1 MLTDVTQIGSQVRV
15 VARPRSITS
24 LDVVN
29 NELLVTY
36 NDVSPA
42 ESAGFIG
49 SSDILPDA
57 AFTSRFDGDLLL
69 SPTTGEQLTGAN

>member
-1 MLTDVTQIGSQVRV
+1 MATEVTQIGSQVRV

-36 NDVSPA
+36 SDGSPR

-49 SSDILPDA
+49 QSDILPDNA
-57 AFTSRFDGDLLL
+57 LTSRLTGDLLI
-69 SPTTGEQLTGAN
+69 SPVSGAQLVGV

>member
-1 MLTDVTQIGSQVRV
+1 MPATVTQIGSQVRV

-24 LDVVN
+24 LDVVS

-36 NDVSPA
+36 SDGSPP

-49 SSDILPDA
+49 SSEVLPDNA
-57 AFTSRFDGDLLL
+57 KTSGFDGDLLL
-69 SPTTGEQLTGAN
+69 SPVTGEQLVGV

>member
-1 MLTDVTQIGSQVRV
+1 MAATVTQVGSQVRV

-36 NDVSPA
+36 SDGSPS

-49 SSDILPDA
+49 QADLLPDNA
-57 AFTSRFDGDLLL
+57 LTSRLTGDLLI
-69 SPTTGEQLTGAN
+69 SPVSGAQLVGV

>member
-1 MLTDVTQIGSQVRV
+1 VPATVTQIGSQVRV

-36 NDVSPA
+36 NDGAPP

-49 SSDILPDA
+49 SSDILPDSA
-57 AFTSRFDGDLLL
+57 YTSRFDGDLLL
-69 SPTTGEQLTGAN
+69 SPISGEQLAGAN